1 MNWELGNEK
10 KKIVIWHQK
19 SIKKNKKNAQIKTE
33 NMHYYFVNVYLDTFL
48 FIIFGF
54 FLIVNKNV
62 FNLKLVKII
71 LILIDTGCMYVTI
84 FWHKLYT
91 VQECRKKLIRIC
103 HMYAPPP
110 LRNVDKIKSIFLT
123 CSRKEFNTKM
133 GKKSRK

>member
-1 MNWELGNEK
+1 
-10 KKIVIWHQK
+10 
-19 SIKKNKKNAQIKTE
+19 
-33 NMHYYFVNVYLDTFL
+33 MHYYFVNVYLDTFL

-110 LRNVDKIKSIFLT
+110 PSQCGQNKIHFSYLLQKRIQY
-123 CSRKEFNTKM
+123 KNG